1 MANKSHTATND
12 VAEALIR
19 KTGARLT
26 MARVQILRILLN
38 SDRALSHN
46 EVEAKLGRNYAID
59 RVTVY
64 RVLDWLTQEGLGHK
78 LTDTERVWRFNASLN
93 GKGGNHP
100 HFACTCCGST
110 VCLENAS
117 APRTPKLPPGYVAKT
132 VEVLVQGLCNECS
145 PAGHNPAAH
154 GRHRRR
160 ASG

>member
-26 MARVQILRILLN
+26 SARVQILRILLN
-38 SDRALSHN
+38 SDRALSHSD
-46 EVEAKLGRNYAID
+46 VEARLGRNYSID

-100 HFACTCCGST
+100 HFTCTCCGST
-110 VCLENAS
+110 VCLDKAR
-117 APRTPKLPPGYVAKT
+117 APRTPRLPPGFVSRS
-132 VEVLVQGLCNECS
+132 VEALVQGLCNECTRS
-145 PAGHNPAAH
+145 GHNPSSH
-154 GRHRRR
+154 GRARRR
-160 ASG
+160 TNG